1 MKPKCLLALSLLL
14 TVLLVVPLAARAAV
28 VGRFTHVEG
37 YVDLLKQGKLPAV
50 PVKVKDPVEPGDVIR
65 TKSKAKA
72 QVHFVDDSFLTL
84 APESRVAVADYVFN
98 AATGERRAV
107 LKVFRGLTHT
117 AVKFLLQVQE
127 PDFTMQTLTA
137 VIGVRG
143 TEWYTLLKPNAT
155 NVYLLQGLLGVVS
168 INPDIPGVVLLAPG
182 RFTEVPQ
189 DRPPLPARPFT
200 GGDLDLLKKLMDRG
214 VPNVARFELPGEGP
228 ALPTARMPITR
239 PQDPES
245 GIFMTVPPIYSP
257 TSPAGS
263 PGSPA
268 GPGGTAPPGT
278 GRIISDNIRR

>member
-1 MKPKCLLALSLLL
+1 MGKRYLLGISVLLALA
-14 TVLLVVPLAARAAV
+14 LVVPLAAQAAV

-65 TKSKAKA
+65 TKSKSKA
-72 QVHFVDDSFLTL
+72 QVQFVDDSFLTM
-84 APESRVAVADYVFN
+84 APESRVAVADYVFDPAKN
-98 AATGERRAV
+98 ERRAV

-127 PDFTMQTLTA
+127 PDFTVQTLTA

-155 NVYLLQGLLGVVS
+155 NIYLLQGLLGVVS
-168 INPDIPGVVLLAPG
+168 INPDIPGVLMLAPG
-182 RFTEVPQ
+182 RFTQVPQ

-200 GGDLDLLKKLMDRG
+200 GADLDLLKKLMDSG
-214 VPNVARFELPGEGP
+214 VPDVARFELPGEGP

-239 PQDPES
+239 PGDPES

-257 TSPAGS
+257 ASPSGS
-263 PGSPA
+263 PGSPS
-268 GPGGTAPPGT
+268 GPGGTVPPGT
-278 GRIISDNIRR
+278 GRIIRGN